1 MPGMPW
7 PLPWPFDT
15 TFMQLAL
22 IAGLAVGASAP
33 LIGTFLVQ
41 KRLSLLGDGIG
52 HVAVAG
58 VGAGLLFGTS
68 PVWTA
73 LVVAVVAA
81 LALEWLRSR
90 GRTSGDLALAL
101 FFYGGIAAGV
111 VLAGRS
117 ATNTNLQ
124 PYLFGSILTVTENDV
139 YTVLALGAL
148 IIAAIALTRR
158 GLLAVVLDEEAASV
172 AGIPVGVLNALL
184 AALTAVT
191 VAAAMR
197 VTGVLLVAALMVLPV
212 ATSRVVA
219 RSFRTTT
226 LGAGAVGMVAVLL
239 GLAAAR
245 QWALAAGGAIV
256 LVAVAL
262 FAITSIAAPLRR
274 GRAPDDAGALLS
286 GPG

>member
-15 TFMQLAL
+15 TYMQLAL
-22 IAGLAVGASAP
+22 VAGVVVGASAP

-52 HVAVAG
+52 HMAVAG
-58 VGAGLLFGTS
+58 VGAGLLLGTA
-68 PVWTA
+68 PIWTS

-81 LALEWLRSR
+81 LAIEGLRAR
-90 GRTSGDLALAL
+90 GRTPGDLALAI

-139 YTVLALGAL
+139 YTVIGLGAV
-148 IIAAIALTRR
+148 IIAAIAMTRR
-158 GLLAVVLDEEAASV
+158 ALVAVVLDEEASRV
-172 AGIPVGVLNALL
+172 AGIPVAALNAML

-212 ATSRVVA
+212 ATSRVLA
-219 RSFRTTT
+219 ASFRTTT
-226 LGAGAVGMVAVLL
+226 LGAAAVGVVAVVL

-245 QWALAAGGAIV
+245 QWALAAGGSIV
-256 LVAVAL
+256 LVTVAL
-262 FAITSIAAPLRR
+262 FGAASIATALRR
-274 GRAPDDAGALLS
+274 GRAPDSGTLLS

>member
-15 TFMQLAL
+15 TYMQLAL
-22 IAGLAVGASAP
+22 IAGVAVGASAP

-41 KRLSLLGDGIG
+41 KRLSLIGDGIG

-117 ATNTNLQ
+117 TTNANLQ
-124 PYLFGSILTVTENDV
+124 PYLFGSILTVTENDA
-139 YTVLALGAL
+139 YTVVGLGAFIVL
-148 IIAAIALTRR
+148 AIAVTWR
-158 GLLAVVLDEEAASV
+158 AMVAISLDEEAARV
-172 AGIPVGVLNALL
+172 AGIPVGALNALL

-197 VTGVLLVAALMVLPV
+197 VTGVLLIAALMVLPV
-212 ATSRVVA
+212 ATGRVVA
-219 RSFRTTT
+219 RSFRATTV
-226 LGAGAVGMVAVLL
+226 GAAAVGVVAVVL

-256 LVAVAL
+256 LATLAL
-262 FAITSIAAPLRR
+262 FVVASLAAPLRR
-274 GRAPDDAGALLS
+274 ASAPDDASSLLS

>member
-15 TFMQLAL
+15 TYMQLAL

-58 VGAGLLFGTS
+58 IGAGLLFGTS

-73 LVVAVVAA
+73 LVVAVAAA

-90 GRTSGDLALAL
+90 GGTSGDLALAL

-117 ATNTNLQ
+117 ATDTNLQ

-139 YTVLALGAL
+139 YTVVALGAL
-148 IIAAIALTRR
+148 IVAAIALTRR
-158 GLLAVVLDEEAASV
+158 ALVAVVLDEEAARV
-172 AGIPVGVLNALL
+172 AGIPVAVLNAML

-226 LGAGAVGMVAVLL
+226 LGAGVVGMTAVVL

-262 FAITSIAAPLRR
+262 FAAASVAVPLLRTR
-274 GRAPDDAGALLS
+274 TGEDASTLLS

>member
-15 TFMQLAL
+15 TYMQLAL

-58 VGAGLLFGTS
+58 IGAGLLFGTS

-90 GRTSGDLALAL
+90 GGTSGDLALAL

-117 ATNTNLQ
+117 ATDTNLQ

-139 YTVLALGAL
+139 YTVVALGVL
-148 IIAAIALTRR
+148 IVAAIALTRR
-158 GLLAVVLDEEAASV
+158 ALVAVVLDEEAARV
-172 AGIPVGVLNALL
+172 AGIPVAALNAML

-212 ATSRVVA
+212 ATSRVMA

-226 LGAGAVGMVAVLL
+226 LGAGAVGMTAVVL

-262 FAITSIAAPLRR
+262 FAAASVAAPLVRTR
-274 GRAPDDAGALLS
+274 TGRDASTLLS